1 MKKIAIDE
9 AIVVEGRDDEIA
21 LLKAVDALI
30 IKTHGFGI
38 RQETWTLMEKAYRD
52 YRIYGSGFLR

>member
-21 LLKAVDALI
+21 LLKAVDSARNLDAD
-30 IKTHGFGI
+30 GEGVSG
-38 RQETWTLMEKAYRD
+38 EGD
-52 YRIYGSGFLR
+52 YRVYGSGFLR